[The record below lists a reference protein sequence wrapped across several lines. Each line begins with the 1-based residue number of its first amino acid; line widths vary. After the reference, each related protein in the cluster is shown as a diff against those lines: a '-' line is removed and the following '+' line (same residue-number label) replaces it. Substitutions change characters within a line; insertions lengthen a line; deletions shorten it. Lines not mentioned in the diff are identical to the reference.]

1 MVPGPPRRAS
11 SPAAGPGG
19 RPRYDSGVISPEIG
33 KILLV
38 VGLLIAGIGLLA
50 VLGVRLPLGNLPG
63 DIRIEGE
70 RGAIV
75 IPLATMIVISI
86 VLTVLLNLLL
96 RR

>member
-1 MVPGPPRRAS
+1 VLT
-11 SPAAGPGG
+11 
-19 RPRYDSGVISPEIG
+19 PEIG

-50 VLGVRLPLGNLPG
+50 LLGVRLPLGNLPG

-70 RGAIV
+70 RGTLV
-75 IPLATMIVISI
+75 IPLATMLLVSV
-86 VLTVLLNLLL
+86 VLTILLNLLL

>member
-1 MVPGPPRRAS
+1 M
-11 SPAAGPGG
+11 
-19 RPRYDSGVISPEIG
+19 SPEIG

-38 VGLLIAGIGLLA
+38 VGLLVAGVGLLA

-70 RGAIV
+70 RGSIF

-86 VLTVLLNLLL
+86 VLTVVLNLLL